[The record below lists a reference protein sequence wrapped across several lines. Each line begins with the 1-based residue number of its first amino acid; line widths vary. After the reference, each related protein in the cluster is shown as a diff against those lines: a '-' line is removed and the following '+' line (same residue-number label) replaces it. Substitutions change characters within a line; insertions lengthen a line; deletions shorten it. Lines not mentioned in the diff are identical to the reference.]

1 MKKFKYLLFF
11 IALMFTFSISAFAA
25 SASISISAS
34 KSKAVVGDVVTF
46 TYTLRTQ
53 GDDIGVINN
62 IDVGHS
68 SNLKYVSGTES
79 VGLTTEVSG
88 TSKSYSVKYRVTA
101 PGEATVTIKN
111 ASLLLLNSE
120 EQKNPTASKTIS
132 VITKEE
138 LIASYS
144 DNNNLKD
151 ITIDGA
157 TLSPAFDKNVLNYTA
172 VLDAGTEKIN
182 VNAVKEDSTATVTG
196 AGEIEVS
203 EGENKIT
210 ITVTSQ
216 RGNAKVY
223 TVIVTVIDENPIK
236 VSLDGK
242 SYNVVKKASLLQ
254 DMEGFTKTTVKIEK
268 QDIPALY
275 NEKAKIYVI
284 GLKDQDGNIAYY
296 IYNTKTKKYIAF
308 NQIKSNYITILSVD
322 SKKAPKGYII
332 TKINI
337 NGKDVTAYKLNSSSK
352 FALVYGINLET
363 GKKGYYVYDIEEKT
377 LQRYDDSIYNKL
389 NKENRDLKIV
399 CLALIAG
406 VLILFVFVIILA
418 LKKPK
423 NKGKSSSLKDDKKD
437 KKTKEEKIE
446 KKEIKKKAK
455 NEKTMEIDSKKIKEM
470 AKKKKEKRKSI
481 DELLDEM

>member
-1 MKKFKYLLFF
+1 MKKIKYLLIVFF
-11 IALMFTFSISAFAA
+11 ASFIFILTANAG
-25 SASISISAS
+25 SASISISGPSTAKIGQTVKFS
-34 KSKAVVGDVVTF
+34 VTVRANSSLLGICSFDVALDNF
-46 TYTLRTQ
+46 
-53 GDDIGVINN
+53 N
-62 IDVGHS
+62 S
-68 SNLKYVSGTES
+68 
-79 VGLTTEVSG
+79 SG
-88 TSKSYSVKYRVTA
+88 TSVQLDDKCYGRSSYTYSFSYKVKSSGNATITVK
-101 PGEATVTIKN
+101 
-111 ASLLLLNSE
+111 NSNITMDDE
-120 EQKNPTASKTIS
+120 SIAYPSASKTIRVLS
-132 VITKEE
+132 QEE
-138 LIASYS
+138 ILASYS

-254 DMEGFTKTTVKIEK
+254 DMDGFTKTTVKIGK

-275 NEKAKIYVI
+275 NEKAKIYVV

-296 IYNTKTKKYIAF
+296 IYNPKTKKYTAF

-423 NKGKSSSLKDDKKD
+423 NKGKSSSLKEDKKD